1 MTEWVR
7 DTAWRQGCVLPK
19 AAVTALQLTHP
30 TRPDETV
37 AVVATHDCDIAQD
50 PVAETYIE
58 VIIGCTV
65 GKPDGNCSHGK
76 NARKLHLD
84 FTGADA
90 GTVELEATAKVR
102 IEKNA
107 LIPAFE
113 PDSGWQLNPENRD
126 ILQFWLAS
134 RYRRSAFPD
143 EFEKRLKDSNLAS
156 KITKILKPVGNSII
170 AIFFD
175 VDNGEEIHRNGADD
189 VYQLQI
195 FLLHPLDAINQPNE
209 ANEQQHLQIAQETA
223 SEIARAFEGRC
234 KTGDEWHSI
243 ELVACHV
250 LSEEELSYAQSRR
263 LKPWRVEYIS
273 LGSEPQQIMLNR

>member
-19 AAVTALQLTHP
+19 AAIAALQLAHP
-30 TRPDETV
+30 TRPDDTV
-37 AVVATHDCDIAQD
+37 VVVATHDCDIAQD
-50 PVAETYIE
+50 PAAETYIE
-58 VIIGCTV
+58 VVIGATV

-76 NARKLHLD
+76 NARKLHLN

-102 IEKNA
+102 IEKTR

-113 PDSGWQLNPENRD
+113 PDPAWQLDPEDRK

-175 VDNGEEIHRNGADD
+175 VDNGKEIHRNGADD

-195 FLLHPLDAINQPNE
+195 FLLHPLDAIPLPTETNK
-209 ANEQQHLQIAQETA
+209 QQHWQIAQETA
-223 SEIARAFEGRC
+223 SEITHAFESRC
-234 KTGDEWHSI
+234 KTGDEWHGI

-250 LSEEELSYAQSRR
+250 LSEEELSYAQSQR
-263 LKPWRVEYIS
+263 LEPWRVEYIS
-273 LGSEPQQIMLNR
+273 LGSAPQQIMLKR